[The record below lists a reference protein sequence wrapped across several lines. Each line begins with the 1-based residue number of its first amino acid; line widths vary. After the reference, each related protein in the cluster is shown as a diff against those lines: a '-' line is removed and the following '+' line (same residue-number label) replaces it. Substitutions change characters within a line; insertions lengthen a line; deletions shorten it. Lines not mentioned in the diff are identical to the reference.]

1 MRRYRHFFRVYRMKK
16 ITFVKMVASG
26 NDFVVVDHRF
36 SQKPALGSSLKSLAR
51 KICDRRQGVGSDG
64 LLVIESI
71 RGADARMRI
80 INSDGSEAEMC
91 GNGARCAALF
101 LARHTPK
108 HSKKKLFKI
117 QTQAGI
123 IQAEVSRDKI
133 KVGLTAPKEIKEDL
147 SVRIAGR
154 MMRVN
159 FINTGVPHVV
169 VFGEGLDK
177 IDVKSIGRQLRYHK
191 RFMPRG
197 TNADFVEVKSGDS
210 IAIRTY
216 ERGVEDETLACGT
229 GSVAGALIFA
239 LKSGC
244 KGHVRVQTRSGQVL
258 KVYFD
263 RIRDKIR
270 NVWLEGEARIVYKG
284 VYNV

>member
-1 MRRYRHFFRVYRMKK
+1 MKK

-26 NDFVVVDHRF
+26 NDFVVVDQR
-36 SQKPALGSSLKSLAR
+36 SSRSTGRASLQALAK

-64 LLVIESI
+64 LLVIQRS
-71 RGADARMRI
+71 RGAAARMRI
-80 INSDGSEAEMC
+80 INADGSEAEMC

-101 LARHTPK
+101 IAGHARK
-108 HSKKKLFKI
+108 RSNKKVLKI
-117 QTQAGI
+117 ETRAGI
-123 IQAEVSRDKI
+123 IRAEVWRDSV
-133 KVGLTAPKEIKEDL
+133 KVRLTDPKEIKEDL

-159 FINTGVPHVV
+159 FINTGVPHAV
-169 VFGEGLDK
+169 VFCEALDK
-177 IDVKSIGRQLRYHK
+177 IDIKNIGRQLRNHK

-197 TNADFVEVKSGDS
+197 TNADFIEVKSDDS

-229 GSVAGALIFA
+229 GSVAGALIFS
-239 LKSGC
+239 LKSGF
-244 KGHVRVQTRSGQVL
+244 KGNIRVQTRSGQVL

-263 RIRDKIR
+263 RIRDLIC

>member
-1 MRRYRHFFRVYRMKK
+1 MKK
-16 ITFVKMVASG
+16 IRFVKMVASG
-26 NDFVVVDHRF
+26 NDFVVVDQR
-36 SQKPALGSSLKSLAR
+36 SSRSTGRARLQALAKR
-51 KICDRRQGVGSDG
+51 ICDRRQGVGSDG
-64 LLVIESI
+64 LLVIQSSRCAE
-71 RGADARMRI
+71 ARMRI
-80 INSDGSEAEMC
+80 INADGSEAEMC

-101 LARHTPK
+101 LVRLAPRRQ
-108 HSKKKLFKI
+108 KKKSLKI

-123 IQAEVSRDKI
+123 IQAEVSGDTV
-133 KVGLTAPKEIKEDL
+133 KVRLTNPKEIKEDL

-159 FINTGVPHVV
+159 FINTGVPHAV
-169 VFGEGLDK
+169 VFSEGLDK
-177 IDVKSIGRQLRYHK
+177 IDIKSIGRQLRNHK

-229 GSVAGALIFA
+229 GSVAGALIFS
-239 LKSGC
+239 LKSGFR
-244 KGHVRVQTRSGQVL
+244 GNIRVQTKSGQVL

>member
-1 MRRYRHFFRVYRMKK
+1 MKK
-16 ITFVKMVASG
+16 IRFVKMVASG
-26 NDFVVVDHRF
+26 NDFVIVDQR
-36 SQKPALGSSLKSLAR
+36 SSRSAGRLRPQALAK
-51 KICDRRQGVGSDG
+51 KICDRRQGAGSDG
-64 LLVIESI
+64 LLVIESSRI
-71 RGADARMRI
+71 ADVRMRI
-80 INSDGSEAEMC
+80 INADGSEAEMC

-101 LARHTPK
+101 VVRHVARR
-108 HSKKKLFKI
+108 SNKKVLKI

-123 IQAEVSRDKI
+123 IQAEVWRDSV
-133 KVGLTAPKEIKEDL
+133 KVRLTDPKEIKEDL

-159 FINTGVPHVV
+159 FINTGVPHAV
-169 VFGEGLDK
+169 VFSEGLDK
-177 IDVKSIGRQLRYHK
+177 IDIKSIGRQLRYHK

-197 TNADFVEVKSGDS
+197 TNADFVEVRGRDS

-229 GSVAGALIFA
+229 GSVAGALIFS
-239 LKSGC
+239 LKSGTRG
-244 KGHVRVQTRSGQVL
+244 KVRVQTKSGQVL

-263 RIRDKIR
+263 RIHDLIR

>member
-1 MRRYRHFFRVYRMKK
+1 MKQ

-26 NDFVVVDHRF
+26 NDYVVVDQR
-36 SQKPALGSSLKSLAR
+36 SSRSLQGRARLRALAK
-51 KICDRRQGVGSDG
+51 KICDRREGVGSDG
-64 LLVIESI
+64 LLVIERS
-71 RGADARMRI
+71 RCAAARMRI

-101 LARHTPK
+101 VSRHTQK
-108 HSKKKLFKI
+108 HSKKKPLKI
-117 QTQAGI
+117 ETRAGI
-123 IQAEVSRDKI
+123 IQAEVSGDKV
-133 KVGLTAPKEIKEDL
+133 KVKLTDPKEIKEDL
-147 SVRIAGR
+147 SLRIAGR

-169 VFGEGLDK
+169 VFSEGLDK
-177 IDVKSIGRQLRYHK
+177 LDIKSIGRQLRNHK

-197 TNADFVEVKSGDS
+197 TNADFIEVRRRDS

-229 GSVAGALIFA
+229 GSVAGALIFS
-239 LKSGC
+239 LKSGRR
-244 KGHVRVQTRSGQVL
+244 GRVSVQTRSGQVL
-258 KVYFD
+258 KVYFEQVN
-263 RIRDKIR
+263 RKMR

-284 VYNV
+284 EYHV